1 MTLAGLVA
9 LIPAF
14 LFSQMAI
21 ADNNQGEFVDL
32 ATDTYT
38 ASLYQLFA
46 ISWMA
51 AFAPLALLLLL
62 IALASR
68 SRSR

>member
-1 MTLAGLVA
+1 
-9 LIPAF
+9 
-14 LFSQMAI
+14 MAI